1 MTATM
6 KSSLELSRPTPTPTL
21 AVREPKPQLTPYAG
35 AVDAGGIVLG
45 TPGDPPEPEEIEACK
60 RFILAFGEPTET
72 IQLKELHSYTLKH
85 AVEQWSR
92 RHGGVPYV
100 STGAL
105 LAAAIQLRVP
115 FAQVAVGSVNAVF
128 ALRWGRYRTAV
139 RRGEV

>member
-1 MTATM
+1 MTATI
-6 KSSLELSRPTPTPTL
+6 KSSLESSRPAPRPSV
-21 AVREPKPQLTPYAG
+21 AVRVPKARPTPYAG

-45 TPGDPPEPEEIEACK
+45 NPGDPPEPDEIDACT
-60 RFILAFGEPTET
+60 RFILAFGEPAET
-72 IQLKELHSYTLKH
+72 IQVKELHSYALKH
-85 AVEQWSR
+85 AGEQWSR

-105 LAAAIQLRVP
+105 LTAAAQLHVP

-128 ALRWGRYRTAV
+128 ALRWSRYRMAV